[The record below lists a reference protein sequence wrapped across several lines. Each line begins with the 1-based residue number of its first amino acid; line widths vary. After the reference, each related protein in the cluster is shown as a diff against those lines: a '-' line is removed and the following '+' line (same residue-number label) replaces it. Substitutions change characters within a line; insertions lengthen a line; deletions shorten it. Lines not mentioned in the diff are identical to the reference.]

1 MEAILEKIKAAHGEV
16 ALGNGPQLES
26 LFADYS
32 RGKRKPQQN
41 QLDAFLK
48 CGGNTCILNLRNA
61 PKQRQQT
68 EYHRLIQEMVRE
80 YNMQEVVAKD
90 VCAVFWRV
98 AIGTEPPM
106 LQSSP
111 EPKLA
116 PIPKQQPV
124 SAPNQPKA

>member
-1 MEAILEKIKAAHGEV
+1 MEAILEKIKAAHGEA

-68 EYHRLIQEMVRE
+68 EYHRLIQEN
-80 YNMQEVVAKD
+80 NMKNIITTCCPSFNRLVE
-90 VCAVFWRV
+90 C
-98 AIGTEPPM
+98 
-106 LQSSP
+106 
-111 EPKLA
+111 
-116 PIPKQQPV
+116 
-124 SAPNQPKA
+124 